1 MNHFIAK
8 AKGRFE
14 ISTVFMIKNIGSVDK
29 VIRIIIGLF
38 LVYYAIA
45 NYNTSMVWSVIAG
58 IVGLGLIITVFTG
71 FCFLYKIFGI
81 STKK

>member
-1 MNHFIAK
+1 
-8 AKGRFE
+8 
-14 ISTVFMIKNIGSVDK
+14 MIKNIGTVDK

-45 NYNTSMVWSVIAG
+45 NFNTSMAWAIIVG
-58 IVGLGLIITVFTG
+58 IVGLALIITVFTG

-81 STKK
+81 STDKKIGGDSQMPKSNI